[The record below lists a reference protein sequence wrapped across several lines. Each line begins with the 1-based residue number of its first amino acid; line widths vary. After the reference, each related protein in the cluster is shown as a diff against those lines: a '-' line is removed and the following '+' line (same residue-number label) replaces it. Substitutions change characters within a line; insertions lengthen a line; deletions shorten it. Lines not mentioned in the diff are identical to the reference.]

1 MTRNQGF
8 IAPIVDETSD
18 LVVDT
23 NRLEHADT
31 SLVTR
36 TAARIA
42 AQRPIDDRARIEPQ
56 QCARRL
62 VSLHRLVTMLT
73 QTPDQPLRDHCA
85 QGGRSEERCVGKACV
100 MTCRSR
106 CSPYHLITK
115 TKNTQRYTI
124 YK

>member
-18 LVVDT
+18 RVVDT

-85 QGGRSEERCVGKACV
+85 TGGCPQRSEEHTYELQSL
-100 MTCRSR
+100 MF
-106 CSPYHLITK
+106 
-115 TKNTQRYTI
+115 N
-124 YK
+124 

>member
-18 LVVDT
+18 RVVDT

-56 QCARRL
+56 QFARRL

-85 QGGRSEERCVGKACV
+85 PGGCQQERLHPHVAHAGTRANRSEEHTYELQSLMHNSYAVF
-100 MTCRSR
+100 
-106 CSPYHLITK
+106 
-115 TKNTQRYTI
+115 
-124 YK
+124 